1 MQILL
6 QVCIMAIYK
15 YSISYISYNDTHK
28 SQNNL
33 FRRCVSELHLH
44 TVNMYNPVYMYM
56 YYRHLIY
63 VSAHYSYYYYIIL
76 QSIDIWESN
85 LVWGSKLLTHM
96 GEQII
101 IFYVCI

>member
-63 VSAHYSYYYYIIL
+63 VSAHYIGY
-76 QSIDIWESN
+76 EPA
-85 LVWGSKLLTHM
+85 GLTVHPPPQNDRGWVHFFRM
-96 GEQII
+96 G
-101 IFYVCI
+101 V